1 MNNTNNEEEYIVS
14 KENPS
19 THFSSCYKCNRRLK
33 IECYSDNCVRK
44 ENAVFLGDKGTESY
58 SYCPY
63 CGVQQTGFSP
73 YEIHSRSVEMDAMDT
88 DDEDEWDDEDNYN
101 EEDYWWRR
109 DDMGVTLVDEDEEPE
124 DDEPFE
130 MYPDDETEVFE
141 CKSCGESFRT
151 SRKDCDKI
159 YCYYCGKEIP
169 SAANKSQNAMKAKGS
184 ESSNGK
190 KAKGK

>member
-1 MNNTNNEEEYIVS
+1 MNNEDNKEEEYIVS

-33 IECYSDNCVRK
+33 IECYSDNFERK
-44 ENAVFLGDKGTESY
+44 ENAVFFGDKGTESY

-63 CGVQQTGFSP
+63 CGIQQTSFSP
-73 YEIHSRSVEMDAMDT
+73 YEIHPVEMDA
-88 DDEDEWDDEDNYN
+88 DDEDDWEDDDYN

-109 DDMGVTLVDEDEEPE
+109 DDLGVTLVDEDEEPE

-151 SRKDCDKI
+151 SRKGCDKI

-169 SAANKSQNAMKAKGS
+169 SAANKSQIAMKAKGS
-184 ESSNGK
+184 KSSNVK